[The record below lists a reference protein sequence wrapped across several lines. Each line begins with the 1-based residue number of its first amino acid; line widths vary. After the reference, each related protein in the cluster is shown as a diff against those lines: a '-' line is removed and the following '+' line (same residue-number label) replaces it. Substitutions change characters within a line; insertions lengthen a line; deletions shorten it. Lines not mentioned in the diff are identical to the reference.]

1 MTYSYFIYNTNGV
14 NSSKELGNAIR
25 KIISITSNL
34 QPNIINGISSTGD
47 YGVTKETAEAIIKTA
62 RPSIQR
68 TTAFDSYLQHAWTT
82 DYNGSRYAVLEFID
96 PAGKEPTSYIII
108 EIGSL
113 NTTDIYTYYDYRRST
128 ASPARDMTAEAAVII
143 KKLIENIK
151 TSPDD
156 FSSATSTISKQAS
169 SLMDV
174 QIKIGPSSSI
184 GILAKLLLG
193 QDFKNGIT
201 ITLKIPRSLWES
213 KARWQ
218 DIDISH
224 WFTDILY
231 DIDLT

>member
-1 MTYSYFIYNTNGV
+1 MINSYFIYNTNGV

-47 YGVTKETAEAIIKTA
+47 YGVTKETAEAIIKT
-62 RPSIQR
+62 RPSTLR
-68 TTAFDSYLQHAWTT
+68 TSAFNSCYLQHAWTT

-113 NTTDIYTYYDYRRST
+113 NTTNIYTYYDYRRST

-151 TSPDD
+151 TTPDD

-174 QIKIGPSSSI
+174 QIKIDSSSSI

-193 QDFKNGIT
+193 QDLKNGLI
-201 ITLKIPRSLWES
+201 ITLKIPQALW
-213 KARWQ
+213 KKCDRWQ
-218 DIDISH
+218 NIDANH

>member
-1 MTYSYFIYNTNGV
+1 MIKSYFIYNTTGV
-14 NSSKELGNAIR
+14 NSSKELSNAVS
-25 KIISITSNL
+25 KIISITTGEH
-34 QPNIINGISSTGD
+34 PNIINGTSSTGD

-96 PAGKEPTSYIII
+96 PAGEELTSYIII
-108 EIGSL
+108 EIDAL
-113 NTTDIYTYYDYRRST
+113 NTTNIYTYYNYRRST
-128 ASPARDMTAEAAVII
+128 TSPARDMTAEAAII
-143 KKLIENIK
+143 IRKLIEEIK
-151 TSPDD
+151 TSPED
-156 FSSATSTISKQAS
+156 FNNVSSKESEQPP
-169 SLMDV
+169 SLMEV

-201 ITLKIPRSLWES
+201 ITLKIPQSLWKS

-218 DIDISH
+218 DIDISY

>member
-1 MTYSYFIYNTNGV
+1 MIKSYFIYNTNGV
-14 NSSKELGNAIR
+14 NPSKELNNAVS
-25 KIISITSNL
+25 KIISITTGEH
-34 QPNIINGISSTGD
+34 PNIINGINSTGD

-68 TTAFDSYLQHAWTT
+68 TTAFDSYLQHARTT
-82 DYNGSRYAVLEFID
+82 DYNGSRYAVLQFID

-113 NTTDIYTYYDYRRST
+113 NTTNIYTYYDYRRST

-174 QIKIGPSSSI
+174 QIKIDSSSSI

-193 QDFKNGIT
+193 QDLKNGLI
-201 ITLKIPRSLWES
+201 ITLKIPQALW
-213 KARWQ
+213 KKCDRWQ
-218 DIDISH
+218 NIDANH

>member
-1 MTYSYFIYNTNGV
+1 MINSYFIYNTNGV

-47 YGVTKETAEAIIKTA
+47 YGVTKEAAEAIIKTI
-62 RPSIQR
+62 PSILR
-68 TTAFDSYLQHAWTT
+68 TSAFDSYLQHAWTT

-96 PAGKEPTSYIII
+96 PAGKELTSYIII
-108 EIGSL
+108 EIDAL
-113 NTTDIYTYYDYRRST
+113 NTTNIYTYYNYRRST
-128 ASPARDMTAEAAVII
+128 TSPARDMTAEAAII
-143 KKLIENIK
+143 IRTLVENIK
-151 TSPDD
+151 TSPNV
-156 FSSATSTISKQAS
+156 FNTASSTISKQAP
-169 SLMDV
+169 SLMEV

-193 QDFKNGIT
+193 HDFKNGIT
-201 ITLKIPRSLWES
+201 ITLKIPQSLWKS

-218 DIDISH
+218 DIDISY